1 MFKDRGRSM
10 GSGVGRRVGKK
21 RESMAGTTLRP
32 KVVRAEGRRGR
43 AGGTLSAVGGRYN
56 QIEREVK
63 RLKRTDFSIE
73 EFYHHQ
79 LVDHL
84 YMLVDKAEIMR
95 MAQKRAEKWWRK
107 RGEEFGEEAKE
118 RFLGAHV
125 ILSTL
130 TLFLRHLKQFTSHP
144 WGNFTLPHTFCNHLL
159 KVLGDKA
166 IPEWQ
171 RILEREISIYNIRY
185 NIPVE
190 DLKLYAHLVAKILT
204 KGL

>member
-1 MFKDRGRSM
+1 M
-10 GSGVGRRVGKK
+10 GSQDERRVGKM
-21 RESMAGTTLRP
+21 REGMVGSSLPSKEARAKGRP
-32 KVVRAEGRRGR
+32 GR
-43 AGGTLSAVGGRYN
+43 AGGTLSAVEGRYK

-73 EFYHHQ
+73 EFYRHQ

-84 YMLVDKAEIMR
+84 YMLVDKGEIVS
-95 MAQKRAEKWWRK
+95 MAHKRVEKWWRK
-107 RGEEFGEEAKE
+107 RGEGLGKEAKE
-118 RFLGAHV
+118 RFLGAHM

-171 RILEREISIYNIRY
+171 RIHEREISIYNIRY